1 MCKNSHTAGKQVS
14 KQASRDDVMAFS
26 MKTIV
31 TLKSLIARFTCA
43 KVERQM
49 IINDDADDA
58 DDADEYL
65 RDDLMFHQS

>member
-1 MCKNSHTAGKQVS
+1 MCKNSHTAG

-49 IINDDADDA
+49 IIVIDADA